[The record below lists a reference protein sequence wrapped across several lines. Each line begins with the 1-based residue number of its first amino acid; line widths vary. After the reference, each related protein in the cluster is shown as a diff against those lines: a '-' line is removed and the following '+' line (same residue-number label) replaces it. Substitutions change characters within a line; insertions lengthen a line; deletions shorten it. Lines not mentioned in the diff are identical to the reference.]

1 MKSLLPFQNTLLS
14 LTYEKSKLGV
24 AMDTHLSTEEQGSRM
39 FGARSRTKIQTRK
52 KKDRRPY
59 FQKPHLDSSFL
70 IYHCSRRPAKSSF
83 EKYLVYKEFYFW
95 SVHLQVALWVD
106 TQSNISINILPSS
119 NINDK
124 VLLVNLLGGGK
135 KKEKKNLSDSSTET
149 LFCNMMIQVM
159 YCEQSP
165 ARFGNW
171 LPGL

>member
-1 MKSLLPFQNTLLS
+1 M
-14 LTYEKSKLGV
+14 
-24 AMDTHLSTEEQGSRM
+24 
-39 FGARSRTKIQTRK
+39 
-52 KKDRRPY
+52 
-59 FQKPHLDSSFL
+59 
-70 IYHCSRRPAKSSF
+70 
-83 EKYLVYKEFYFW
+83 
-95 SVHLQVALWVD
+95 D

-135 KKEKKNLSDSSTET
+135 KKEEKNLSDSSTET